1 MKIRY
6 GLARLP
12 LVALVASC
20 ATVDVL
26 HLDNTARRPKD
37 NFEVQL
43 LLDEPKQPYVAIA
56 VVVASDE
63 GWGLSLDKIK
73 DKLIKEAARLGGD
86 AVIIGRESKEAG
98 AVFTPV
104 GNTFYAVPFEETKLV
119 GKVIVFKG
127 DT

>member
-1 MKIRY
+1 M
-6 GLARLP
+6 
-12 LVALVASC
+12 ASC